1 MSDKEKRKSVEEVDS
16 LDVGEL
22 AKYGEMVEHAN
33 DVEEKPSAN
42 ERTEGG
48 LEGMDPVT
56 GDFIRPPQTS
66 TSNNLAGETNEPQPT
81 EDDKEDE
88 NKEKKERSKDR
99 RNRKQLR
106 RQLSKRIMNTINAQR
121 KEDVDE
127 EEEIADNCIF
137 GNQIRFTI
145 MIISTLCLSSILSNI
160 LTYNFAF
167 ICMAGE
173 RPQNYTSMTLKEIQ
187 ASGYREDLD
196 YSSGQ
201 RSALFMAVA
210 VGSLLAVFPMTIALN
225 KFGSRMVFGGLG
237 FVSAI
242 ATLLFPL
249 STSIGFVAVFI
260 MRVFQGVGFSACL
273 PVMGSITSHW
283 STLKQNGIFI
293 AILSSFLQVSK
304 SSSCQ
309 TNLFTDCSNLYNA
322 VVRRVV
328 CFGLGLAINLLVSK
342 QSDTQTNEF
351 FSIHG
356 IISVILF
363 LIFIFYH
370 RNSPSKHPL
379 MKRRELVKVMFGKGS
394 IYSGPNRQKKS
405 KKVPYDAFFRDPA
418 IWAVLVAAFGN
429 FMGTQLSLQF
439 MPTYINKVLFLP
451 VEQTGMASAISPIIM
466 FVIKLVAGQSS
477 DKITIVSD
485 VWKLRIYNSLSCG
498 MMGVLFIVLALLDP
512 VDQPSLCLIVLLT
525 STCILGFNSGGFYKS
540 SQMVSR
546 QHSHFTMA
554 LVSFLNC
561 VCMLIVPLLNEI
573 IAPENLP
580 ENWAIVLWIHAGCL
594 IITNGFFCI
603 FCSASPA
610 PWTLDTWISRANK
623 QNRASVRQP
632 LKTEKIGIFLST
644 LSNSQIV
651 FGTQLAEV
659 LRNDGHNIVLIRA
672 QLNPEAT
679 LSRGN
684 FREIRLDALDG
695 QSEVFYEFYRI
706 EQRVIFEDHGL
717 LSPIYIEFAKKFH
730 QLLNVSSNV
739 ILSNETFLRELR
751 NEDFDLF
758 YVNHHQHFPLAVA
771 RYLNVRYIRFSSA
784 SLGRSL
790 AHFSGIPPMASIT
803 PSWLSSFSD
812 QMTYLERAMNLFLS
826 LMEST
831 EDYALNKLDV
841 LYQSYFGSDFPSA
854 QQLSREAELCLV
866 NDEEMF
872 NYPRLI
878 SHKIVYIGGLGQ
890 DQENKK
896 LEIDSEYVH
905 FIDNHPTVLLS
916 LGSVAN
922 STQMPREWKDEF
934 VKLFDLMKDVRFI
947 WKYDGTDVRT
957 PSNVLIKKWLPQN
970 ELLKSGKITAFLT
983 HAGYNSLSESLYA
996 AVPVVLL
1003 PTFAD
1008 QLRNANLAKVRGI
1021 GLIVKKSEVRAE
1033 ILAER
1038 ISTVYLIA
1046 ARKFQKL
1053 LKSKPFTAE
1062 EKIIRWNRFVL
1073 NNSVDLNVA
1082 TLNFIQYYCLDII
1095 IPFALVTPILAGWIS
1110 YKLFIV
1116 YYWSCCGMQKKSKH
1130 VKKE

>member
-1 MSDKEKRKSVEEVDS
+1 MSSDKEKRKSVEEVDS
-16 LDVGEL
+16 LDAGEL
-22 AKYGEMVEHAN
+22 AKYGEMVEN
-33 DVEEKPSAN
+33 TNEDEEKPSAN
-42 ERTEGG
+42 EPTEGG

-66 TSNNLAGETNEPQPT
+66 TSNNLAVETKDDQPT
-81 EDDKEDE
+81 EDGNEDE

-121 KEDVDE
+121 KQDVNEE

-293 AILSSFLQVSK
+293 AILSSFLQIAPIFTMPLSAELCVSDWGWP
-304 SSSCQ
+304 SI
-309 TNLFTDCSNLYNA
+309 FY
-322 VVRRVV
+322 
-328 CFGLGLAINLLVSK
+328 
-342 QSDTQTNEF
+342 
-351 FSIHG
+351 IHG

-573 IAPENLP
+573 IAPENAP
-580 ENWAIVLWIHAGCL
+580 GSCL
-594 IITNGFFCI
+594 EELGNRPLDSRGLFDHHEWLLLYLLFCKS
-603 FCSASPA
+603 SAMDIRHMGIPS
-610 PWTLDTWISRANK
+610 K
-623 QNRASVRQP
+623 QTKPGIPVN
-632 LKTEKIGIFLST
+632 TEKIGVFLST
-644 LSNSQIV
+644 LSNSQIL

-659 LRNDGHNIVLIRA
+659 LRNDGHDIVLIRP

-684 FREIRLDALDG
+684 FREIRLDAFDG
-695 QSEVFYEFYRI
+695 HSEVFYDFYRV

-717 LSPIYIEFAKKFH
+717 LSPIYVEFAKTFH

-739 ILSNETFLRELR
+739 VLSNETFLRELR
-751 NEDFDLF
+751 NENFDLF

-771 RYLNVRYIRFSSA
+771 RSLNVRYIRFSSA

-790 AHFSGIPPMASIT
+790 AHFSGIPSMPSIT
-803 PSWLSSFSD
+803 PCKE
-812 QMTYLERAMNLFLS
+812 Q
-826 LMEST
+826 
-831 EDYALNKLDV
+831 
-841 LYQSYFGSDFPSA
+841 
-854 QQLSREAELCLV
+854 
-866 NDEEMF
+866 
-872 NYPRLI
+872 
-878 SHKIVYIGGLGQ
+878 
-890 DQENKK
+890 
-896 LEIDSEYVH
+896 
-905 FIDNHPTVLLS
+905 
-916 LGSVAN
+916 
-922 STQMPREWKDEF
+922 
-934 VKLFDLMKDVRFI
+934 VKLQYGCVI
-947 WKYDGTDVRT
+947 
-957 PSNVLIKKWLPQN
+957 S
-970 ELLKSGKITAFLT
+970 
-983 HAGYNSLSESLYA
+983 SLVI
-996 AVPVVLL
+996 AV
-1003 PTFAD
+1003 F
-1008 QLRNANLAKVRGI
+1008 
-1021 GLIVKKSEVRAE
+1021 
-1033 ILAER
+1033 
-1038 ISTVYLIA
+1038 
-1046 ARKFQKL
+1046 
-1053 LKSKPFTAE
+1053 
-1062 EKIIRWNRFVL
+1062 
-1073 NNSVDLNVA
+1073 
-1082 TLNFIQYYCLDII
+1082 
-1095 IPFALVTPILAGWIS
+1095 
-1110 YKLFIV
+1110 
-1116 YYWSCCGMQKKSKH
+1116 
-1130 VKKE
+1130 